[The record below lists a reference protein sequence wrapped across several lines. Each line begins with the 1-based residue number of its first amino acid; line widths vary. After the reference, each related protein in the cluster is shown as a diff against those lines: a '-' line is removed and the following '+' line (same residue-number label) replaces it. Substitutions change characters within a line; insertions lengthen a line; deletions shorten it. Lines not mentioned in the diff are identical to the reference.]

1 MEATVG
7 LTRSETKT

>member
-7 LTRSETKT
+7 TNYNA

>member
-7 LTRSETKT
+7 